1 MSEAFVRRCFA
12 KTLFLKYLE
21 NLQERNCDRVSF
33 LIKWQVPMQFQEPL
47 FYRTPLLTEQLWTAS
62 DIYSTIFRGMLN
74 LTKIIINE
82 LNEGALT

>member
-1 MSEAFVRRCFA
+1 
-12 KTLFLKYLE
+12 
-21 NLQERNCDRVSF
+21 
-33 LIKWQVPMQFQEPL
+33 MQFQEPL

-74 LTKIIINE
+74 LTKIIIKE